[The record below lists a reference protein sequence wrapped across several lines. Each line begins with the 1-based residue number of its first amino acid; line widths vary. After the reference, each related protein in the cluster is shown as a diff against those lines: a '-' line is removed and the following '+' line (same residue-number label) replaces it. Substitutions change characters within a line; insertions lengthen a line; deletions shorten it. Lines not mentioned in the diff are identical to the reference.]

1 MRFKSPLPLPSSQRS
16 RRPHKCP
23 TSYLLQLHW
32 VMGIHFAGLGQVS
45 HNKWFVFW
53 QFLISDWTFDDWI
66 YLCYSVSVWIFSRFL
81 TWKFG
86 FWEPSQQCLDL
97 SCLPV
102 LICLVSWS
110 AETSKFSVI
119 WRSAGQGNKQHI
131 HSSAGRKP
139 ENNNSSLKSRK
150 QSFDIDVNHPPV
162 CQSLRVLQQFYL
174 SYLVILKSWD
184 NLF

>member
-1 MRFKSPLPLPSSQRS
+1 MSHIISPS
-16 RRPHKCP
+16 
-23 TSYLLQLHW
+23 TSLC
-32 VMGIHFAGLGQVS
+32 IHFAGLGQVS
-45 HNKWFVFW
+45 HNRWFVFW
-53 QFLISDWTFDDWI
+53 QVLISFNGFGWLLASLPRVI
-66 YLCYSVSVWIFSRFL
+66 KASKVSHVKVWILRTL
-81 TWKFG
+81 TTMSG
-86 FWEPSQQCLDL
+86 SVLSSGLDL
-97 SCLPV
+97 SCLLV
-102 LICLVSWS
+102 WICLVSWS

-174 SYLVILKSWD
+174 SYLFILKSWD

>member
-1 MRFKSPLPLPSSQRS
+1 MSHIISPS
-16 RRPHKCP
+16 
-23 TSYLLQLHW
+23 TSLC
-32 VMGIHFAGLGQVS
+32 IHFAGLGQVS

-66 YLCYSVSVWIFSRFL
+66 FMLFCQRLDFFKVSHVKVWILRTL
-81 TWKFG
+81 TTMSG
-86 FWEPSQQCLDL
+86 SVLSSGLDL
-97 SCLPV
+97 SCLLV
-102 LICLVSWS
+102 RICLVSWS

-131 HSSAGRKP
+131 HSWAGRKP

-174 SYLVILKSWD
+174 SYLYILKSWD